1 MSDIYRTMYR
11 SLFATSLLLISILLN
26 GCTSTSEFLADSI
39 PTWAGGLPP
48 DAPPRP
54 SDPRYPE
61 YERSLREKTAIDAQP
76 KATDPLPKSD
86 SAKPDPVK

>member
-1 MSDIYRTMYR
+1 MYR
-11 SLFATSLLLISILLN
+11 SVIVTSLLLTSALLS
-26 GCTSTSEFLADSI
+26 GCTSTSEFLADSL

-61 YERSLREKTAIDAQP
+61 YERSLREKTAIDAPSKSIEAQ
-76 KATDPLPKSD
+76 PKSD
-86 SAKPDPVK
+86 VAKPEPVK

>member
-1 MSDIYRTMYR
+1 MKYR
-11 SLFATSLLLISILLN
+11 SAIAASLVLTSLLLS
-26 GCTSTSEFLADSI
+26 GCTSTSEFLADSL

-61 YERSLREKTAIDAQP
+61 FERALHKKTAIDAQP
-76 KATDPLPKSD
+76 KSD
-86 SAKPDPVK
+86 VAKPDPVK